1 MANPAEF
8 EAFDLDP
15 RLLQGIKDMGFDEL
29 FPIQAEAISP
39 ILQGRDL
46 IGQAQTGSGKTLAY
60 AVPML
65 QTLNRERK
73 GVEGLVLVPT
83 RELAVQVAGEFDK
96 LSRHLGVRA
105 VPIYGGASINVQID
119 RLEDPRTRII
129 VATPG
134 RLTDHL
140 ERGTARLDS
149 VKFVVLDEADRMLD
163 MGFIEDITHI
173 LNQVP
178 KNHQT
183 ALFSAT
189 LPEDIVRL
197 SQRYLRSPVKV
208 FVDSDELSVDTVEQ
222 RIVQLDEEDKLLAL
236 CSFLEK
242 DLVSRGLVFCA
253 TKIRCDR
260 LARAL
265 HINHYDAMAIH
276 GDLSQRQRDM
286 AIHYFRTG
294 KTGLLIATDV
304 AARGLDIPKVSH
316 VVNYDMPEE
325 PNMYFHRIGRTA
337 RAGKKGVAISF
348 LTREDWNVFEGI
360 RRMTSATLDEIQP
373 PDVPGLKITRIELP
387 PRPFGGPGGGGYRR
401 RPGGYGQR
409 GRPRGRSRW

>member
-1 MANPAEF
+1 MGVSGQF

-15 RLLQGIKDMGFDEL
+15 RLLQGIKDLGFDEL
-29 FPIQAEAISP
+29 FPIQAEAIAP

-65 QTLNRERK
+65 QTLTPGQRS
-73 GVEGLVLVPT
+73 VQGLVLVPT

-96 LSRHLGVRA
+96 LARHLGVRT
-105 VPIYGGASINVQID
+105 VPVYGGQSIGVQID
-119 RLEDPRTRII
+119 KLEDPRTRVI

-140 ERGTARLDS
+140 ERRTARLDQ

-163 MGFIEDITHI
+163 MGFIDDISHI
-173 LNQVP
+173 LNHVP
-178 KNHQT
+178 RNHQT

-189 LPEDIVRL
+189 MPEPIVQL
-197 SQRYLRSPVKV
+197 SQRYLRRPLRV
-208 FVDSDELSVDTVEQ
+208 FVDSEELSVETVDQ
-222 RIVQLDEEDKLLAL
+222 KIVQLDEDDKFRIL

-265 HINHYDAMAIH
+265 QANRYDAMAIH
-276 GDLSQRQRDM
+276 GDLSQRQRDT
-286 AIHYFRTG
+286 AIHFFRTG

-316 VVNYDMPEE
+316 VINYDMPED
-325 PNMYFHRIGRTA
+325 PAMYFHRIGRTA
-337 RAGKKGVAISF
+337 RAGKKGIAISF
-348 LTREDWNVFEGI
+348 LTREDWDVFEGI
-360 RRMTSATLDEIQP
+360 RRMTSATLDEIQEP
-373 PDVPGLKITRIELP
+373 IVPGLNIPRIHLP
-387 PRPFGGPGGGGYRR
+387 PRPMGGSGEGARYRR
-401 RPGGYGQR
+401 SRYDQR
-409 GRPRGRSRW
+409 GRRGGRNRW